1 MSGDWLCFLVM
12 RNNYCEIK
20 LIRLRVG
27 RNGREIGKI
36 AIRKKKFKKISKK
49 FGIHTIFWFC
59 QNFSIFFEF
68 NFFFIFGMDFMKIS
82 THGLVHY
89 PWHNNQNF
97 VETRNL
103 LNSIKFIQGPICQE
117 IFQQRHNFP
126 SKHRDNPRNFEKP
139 FSIPNVTN

>member
-1 MSGDWLCFLVM
+1 MGEKLGKLQSER
-12 RNNYCEIK
+12 RNLKKYQKNLEFSRFSDFVRIFRFFSN
-20 LIRLRVG
+20 LI
-27 RNGREIGKI
+27 
-36 AIRKKKFKKISKK
+36 
-49 FGIHTIFWFC
+49 
-59 QNFSIFFEF
+59 
-68 NFFFIFGMDFMKIS
+68 FFFIFGMDFMKIS

-126 SKHRDNPRNFEKP
+126 SKHRDNPRNFENP